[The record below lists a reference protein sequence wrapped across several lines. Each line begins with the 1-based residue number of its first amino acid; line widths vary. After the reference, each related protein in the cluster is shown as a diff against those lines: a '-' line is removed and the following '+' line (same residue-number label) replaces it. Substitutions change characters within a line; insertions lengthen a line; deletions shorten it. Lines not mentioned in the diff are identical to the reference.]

1 MQSLKMRVFNDH
13 RDVTYRAPRIGNDL
27 ELEQAAEDFIEV
39 NGGKSLCD
47 IDTPSFIRKISNVT
61 LMPPRELLQRK
72 MIHEPDEKI
81 LDLLAVL
88 RG

>member
-1 MQSLKMRVFNDH
+1 MQLLEMRTFNDH
-13 RDVTYRAPRIGNDL
+13 SDVAYRVPRSGNDL
-27 ELEQAAEDFIEV
+27 ELERAAEEYIEQ
-39 NGGKSLCD
+39 NGGKTLGD

-61 LMPPRELLQRK
+61 LMLPQELLQRK

-81 LDLLAVL
+81 LELIAVL